1 MLFFNLQG
9 RFGDLGF
16 ARAGYAHERSAKP
29 KSVLVFF
36 TIVFLHF
43 IFIAIALNIK
53 SKQRD
58 TTSAPSF
65 KMIYLSQQK
74 LSVELEVKAPVVEF
88 SSTKV
93 PIVPEIIIEDNSA
106 SVISLDASSS
116 HSLNNSQ
123 VFDPKLR
130 QKLSDAQVF
139 NRTRVKGQL
148 NNWKENDGRDFI
160 ARSDGECF
168 VSMQQVD
175 SRERGK
181 NWGSTRCGKTDSE
194 SMMDRVNADLE
205 ARKNP
210 LKKQ

>member
-139 NRTRVKGQL
+139 NRARVKGQL